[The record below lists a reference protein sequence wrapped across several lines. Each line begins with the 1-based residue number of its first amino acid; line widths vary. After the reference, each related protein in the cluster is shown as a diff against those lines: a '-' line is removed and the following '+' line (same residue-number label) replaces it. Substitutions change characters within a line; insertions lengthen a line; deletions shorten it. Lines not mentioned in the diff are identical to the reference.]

1 MTKIMHLPCP
11 DMLRD
16 VRRYQETTGGV
27 GLNSTSE
34 IIYLQPMDSS
44 AVTWAPEIYSSGLE
58 QVYCAEF
65 TTDNH

>member
-1 MTKIMHLPCP
+1 MSWYVKRCQEISGDHL
-11 DMLRD
+11 
-16 VRRYQETTGGV
+16 GGV

-65 TTDNH
+65 TTDDH